1 MITLSEAYRK
11 LNNKNT
17 RRRVNEAVESDIPAQ
32 FRKYYKISDYE
43 PSGGEY
49 EVGDRVG
56 EFEIAAYL
64 EPKAQY
70 DRIEIWPFLLKS
82 KDGYMVAEVAWDR
95 VYPVNIDEVTMYLD
109 ESTRRPTR
117 RRSRRTVNEAMQS
130 DIPAP
135 FNKYFKISD
144 YEPDEDDYQI
154 GERVDD
160 YEIAAYLEPK
170 DQYEGHIEI
179 YPFLLKGKEG
189 FIVGDVSWDRVYYI
203 DGDSFDEE
211 ATYNYREYI
220 TRRKNQGKNDKVGS
234 LKYESRR
241 RNTRS
246 RRVNE
251 DANSEYYDG
260 KEYTIAHVR
269 DVLLQAME
277 RYALKKLNDERL
289 VVDYDETPLMRKVFD
304 DRCIRDNSEIMNKL
318 MQIAHTLYLSA
329 PSEPLQEN
337 FKRNRRR

>member
-17 RRRVNEAVESDIPAQ
+17 RRRVNEAVERDIPAQ

-117 RRSRRTVNEAMQS
+117 RR
-130 DIPAP
+130 
-135 FNKYFKISD
+135 
-144 YEPDEDDYQI
+144 
-154 GERVDD
+154 
-160 YEIAAYLEPK
+160 
-170 DQYEGHIEI
+170 
-179 YPFLLKGKEG
+179 
-189 FIVGDVSWDRVYYI
+189 
-203 DGDSFDEE
+203 
-211 ATYNYREYI
+211 
-220 TRRKNQGKNDKVGS
+220 
-234 LKYESRR
+234 
-241 RNTRS
+241 
-246 RRVNE
+246 RVNE
-251 DANSEYYDG
+251 SMDEEKEIREAVETMFMDFIANKLTKEMTAKHYHIDG
-260 KEYTIAHVR
+260 KPIIFDTSSFVTTYYPYFMEYLNASMDHV
-269 DVLLQAME
+269 
-277 RYALKKLNDERL
+277 YKK
-289 VVDYDETPLMRKVFD
+289 
-304 DRCIRDNSEIMNKL
+304 NKANVSL
-318 MQIAHTLYLSA
+318 HDKY
-329 PSEPLQEN
+329 
-337 FKRNRRR
+337 FR